1 MCLSLKGAVIERG
14 EKISS
19 RKNVYKI
26 SCSDNTEVLVQA
38 DKTSEADDWCKDI
51 NLVIQKLV
59 SMDWLIT
66 FKIKG
71 RQGHDCRAWSWS
83 ILNS

>member
-26 SCSDNTEVLVQA
+26 SCSDNTEVLVQT

-51 NLVIQKLV
+51 SLVIQKLV
-59 SMDWLIT
+59 SIYILINYF
-66 FKIKG
+66 FKK
-71 RQGHDCRAWSWS
+71 DY
-83 ILNS
+83 